1 MRQVQM
7 QYYRMHGRGLKTNP
21 RRSLCFSLVQVR
33 SFLIRAIAGLQSGRH
48 CEALSGSA
56 VRQRGRLRQCC
67 VHSSDQF
74 VLALPNVLYLVDMNL
89 QQLAVPTPR
98 RTGQFRKRCWKDRSG
113 MCSGSPGPRRADGCR
128 FVQLHHVQLEHH
140 YRISCKP

>member
-74 VLALPNVLYLVDMNL
+74 FLALPNVLYLVDMNL
-89 QQLAVPTPR
+89 QQLAVPR
-98 RTGQFRKRCWKDRSG
+98 HAGRDSF
-113 MCSGSPGPRRADGCR
+113 GSAVGKIALACAPGPRAQGEPTDAGSYNCTTYSSSITT
-128 FVQLHHVQLEHH
+128 V
-140 YRISCKP
+140 